1 MKHTYRIS
9 GMSCD
14 GCRQKAE
21 KALNSIKGVKA
32 KLTIH
37 PPEAEIT
44 LSRDVPLAKLQE
56 ALWAAG
62 NYSIGDAAALPEQ
75 QGRRPLAPAA
85 GTANPMGN
93 GKYYCPMHC
102 EGERMYDAPGS
113 CLVCGMDLVPSVPTA
128 EQGQADRS
136 LRNKLCIAAAFT
148 FPIFV
153 LAMGEMIPGNPI
165 ASYVPQPVSN
175 GIQFVLCL
183 PVVFYAGWMFFI
195 KAWASFR
202 TRKLNM
208 FSLIGIGTSAAFLFS
223 VAGLFFPSAFPS
235 AFKGHGGTIFLYFEA
250 VAVILTLVLLG
261 QFLEA
266 RAHSQTSSALQEL
279 LKLSPAQA
287 YRIVD
292 GKETVI
298 GIHAINKGDLLRV
311 KPGDKIPVDGAVTQG
326 QSTVDESMV
335 TGEPLPVE
343 KSKGD
348 WVSSGTINGT
358 GSFLMVAQKVGEETL
373 LAQIIAMVNTASR
386 SRAPIQK
393 LADTVSGYFV
403 PAVIAIAIVTFGVWY
418 VFGPHPAYVFAF
430 ANSVSVLII
439 ACPCALGLATPMSVM
454 VGVGKGAKAGVL
466 IKNAEALELM
476 DKVNVLVLDKTGTIT
491 QGRPSVAE
499 VVAADPAQ
507 REQLVRAIASLNQYS
522 EHPLAKAILE
532 YAARNAVDPQPVE
545 GFEAIAGKGIVGML
559 EGVPVAVGNS
569 ALMDHVLAQGQP
581 ALADKAQQE
590 QSLGKTVSYIAT
602 GTVVAGYVSI
612 TDAIKPTS
620 REAIGQLKQKGIEV
634 VMLTGDNERTATAVA
649 QSLGLT
655 HFKAQCL
662 PHEKLDEIRRLQ
674 SQGKI
679 VAMAG
684 DGINDAPAL
693 AQANIG
699 IAMGSGTDV
708 AIQSASITLLQGDLL
723 GIVKAR
729 NLGQGVMRN
738 IRQNLFFAFLYNI
751 LGIPLAAGVLYPSF
765 GLLLSPMI
773 AAAAMSLSSV
783 SVILNSLRIRNFR
796 I

>member
-1 MKHTYRIS
+1 M
-9 GMSCD
+9 
-14 GCRQKAE
+14 
-21 KALNSIKGVKA
+21 NSIQGVKA
-32 KLTIH
+32 TVRLH

-44 LSRDVPLAKLQE
+44 QGWDVPLAQLQE
-56 ALWAAG
+56 GLWAAG
-62 NYSIGDAAALPEQ
+62 DYTIGDATAFPNQ
-75 QGRRPLAPAA
+75 VGSQRPLRH
-85 GTANPMGN
+85 TAVTAYPTGMGS

-102 EGERMYDAPGS
+102 EGDTMYDAAGS
-113 CLVCGMDLVPSVPTA
+113 CPVCGMDLVPSTPGG
-128 EQGQADRS
+128 EQDQAYRS
-136 LRNKLCIAAAFT
+136 LSNKLRIAAGFT
-148 FPIFV
+148 FPIFI
-153 LAMGEMIPGNPI
+153 LAMGEMVPGNPI
-165 ASYVPQPVSN
+165 SAYVPHTISN
-175 GIQFVLCL
+175 WIQFVLSL
-183 PVVFYAGWMFFI
+183 PVVFYAGGMFFI

-223 VAGLFFPSAFPS
+223 VAALFFPSVFP
-235 AFKGHGGTIFLYFEA
+235 AVFKGHGGTIFLYFEA
-250 VAVILTLVLLG
+250 VTVILTLVLLG
-261 QFLEA
+261 QLLEA
-266 RAHSQTSSALQEL
+266 RAHSQTSSALQSL
-279 LKLSPAQA
+279 LRLSPAQA

-298 GIHAINKGDLLRV
+298 GIHAIRKGDLLRV
-311 KPGDKIPVDGAVTQG
+311 KPGDKVPVDGTVAQG

-335 TGEPLPVE
+335 TGEPLPVD
-343 KSKGD
+343 KSQGD
-348 WVSSGTINGT
+348 WVSSGTINGN

-403 PAVIAIAIVTFGVWY
+403 PAVIAIAILTFGVWA

-430 ANSVSVLII
+430 ANAVSVLII

-454 VGVGKGAKAGVL
+454 VGVGKGATAGVL
-466 IKNAEALELM
+466 IKNAEAIELM
-476 DKVNVLVLDKTGTIT
+476 DKVNVLVIDKTGTLT
-491 QGRPSVAE
+491 QGRPSVE
-499 VVAADPAQ
+499 GVMAAGPAR
-507 REQLVRAIASLNQYS
+507 REELIQAIASLNQYS

-532 YAARNAVDPQPVE
+532 YAALNDVDPQPVE
-545 GFEAIAGKGIVGML
+545 SFEAIAGKGIVGRL
-559 EGVPVAVGNS
+559 EGVPIAVGNV
-569 ALMDHVLAQGQP
+569 ALMDRVRAQVEPSLA
-581 ALADKAQQE
+581 AKAQQE
-590 QSLGKTVSYIAT
+590 QSLGKTVSYIAR

-620 REAIGQLKQKGIEV
+620 HEAIRQLMQKGIEV
-634 VMLTGDNERTATAVA
+634 VMLTGDTTRTATAVA
-649 QSLGLT
+649 RSLGLT
-655 HFKAQCL
+655 QFKAECL
-662 PHEKLDEIRRLQ
+662 PQEKLDEIRRLQ
-674 SQGKI
+674 AQGKI

-699 IAMGSGTDV
+699 IAMGTGTDV
-708 AIQSASITLLQGDLL
+708 AMQSAAITLLHGDLM

-738 IRQNLFFAFLYNI
+738 IRQNLFFAFFYNI
-751 LGIPLAAGVLYPSF
+751 LGIPLAAGVLYPF
-765 GLLLSPMI
+765 LGLLLSPMV

>member
-1 MKHTYRIS
+1 M
-9 GMSCD
+9 
-14 GCRQKAE
+14 
-21 KALNSIKGVKA
+21 NSIKGVKA
-32 KLTIH
+32 TVRLH

-44 LSRDVPLAKLQE
+44 QAFDVPLAQLQE

-62 NYSIGDAAALPEQ
+62 DYAIGDAAALPDQ
-75 QGRRPLAPAA
+75 AGSRRPLMPAA
-85 GTANPMGN
+85 GTAYHTGMGK

-102 EGERMYDAPGS
+102 EGDTMYDRPGS
-113 CLVCGMDLVPSVPTA
+113 CPVCGMDLVPSSPQG
-128 EQGQADRS
+128 EQEQAYRS
-136 LRNKLCIAAAFT
+136 LRKKLRIAAGFT
-148 FPIFV
+148 VPIFL
-153 LAMGEMIPGNPI
+153 LAMGEMVPGNPI
-165 ASYVPQPVSN
+165 AAYLPHNSSN
-175 GIQFVLCL
+175 WIQFLLSL

-195 KAWASFR
+195 KAWVSFR
-202 TRKLNM
+202 TGRLNM

-223 VAGLFFPSAFPS
+223 VAALFFPSVFPA

-261 QFLEA
+261 QLLEA
-266 RAHSQTSSALQEL
+266 RAHRQTSSALQEL

-292 GKETVI
+292 GTETVI
-298 GIHAINKGDLLRV
+298 GIHAIRKGDLLRV
-311 KPGDKIPVDGAVTQG
+311 KPGDSIPVDGALTQG

-343 KSKGD
+343 KSEGD
-348 WVSSGTINGT
+348 WVSSGTINGS
-358 GSFLMVAQKVGEETL
+358 GSFLMVAEKVGEETL

-403 PAVIAIAIVTFGVWY
+403 PAVIAIAIVTFGIWA

-430 ANSVSVLII
+430 ANAVSVLII

-454 VGVGKGAKAGVL
+454 VGVGKGATAGVL
-466 IKNAEALELM
+466 IKNAEAIELM
-476 DKVNVLVLDKTGTIT
+476 DKVNVLVIDKTGTIT
-491 QGRPSVAE
+491 QGRPSVEA
-499 VVAADPAQ
+499 VVAEGPVK
-507 REQLVRAIASLNQYS
+507 REALIQAMASLNQYS

-532 YAARNAVDPQPVE
+532 HAALHDVALQPVE
-545 GFEAIAGKGIVGML
+545 GFAAIAGKGIVGRL
-559 EGVPVAVGNS
+559 GGVPIAVGNV
-569 ALMDHVLAQGQP
+569 ALMDHVLAQVAP
-581 ALADKAQQE
+581 SLADKAQQE
-590 QSLGKTVSYIAT
+590 QSLGKTVSYIAV

-612 TDAIKPTS
+612 SDAIKPTS
-620 REAIGQLKQKGIEV
+620 REAIGQLMQQGIEV
-634 VMLTGDNERTATAVA
+634 IMLTGDTTRTATAVA

-655 HFKAQCL
+655 QFKAECL
-662 PHEKLDEIRRLQ
+662 PQEKLDEIRRLQ
-674 SQGKI
+674 AQGKI

-699 IAMGSGTDV
+699 IAMGTGTDV
-708 AIQSASITLLQGDLL
+708 AMQSAAITLLQGDLL

-729 NLGQGVMRN
+729 NLGRGVMRN
-738 IRQNLFFAFLYNI
+738 IRQNLFFAFFYNI
-751 LGIPLAAGVLYPSF
+751 LGIPLAAGALYPF
-765 GLLLSPMI
+765 LGLLLSPMF